1 MNFENA
7 RAQMVEQQVRAWEV
21 LNDRVLDVLRT
32 LPREAFVPQRY
43 EKLAFADTSIPLPH
57 GQCMMTPKMEGRLL
71 QALELRPDDSILEIG
86 TGSGFLAGCLARLGG
101 NVVSADIYPDFTE
114 QAAPR
119 LKKLG
124 IQNVTLEC
132 WDATQMDMQNRFDA
146 IAVTGSIPEYETRF
160 ERALRVGGRL
170 FIIVG
175 EEPVMEALLVTRLT
189 ETEWNRDIRFET
201 VLTPLVNAR
210 KSEKFVF

>member
-1 MNFENA
+1 MNFEDA

-21 LNDRVLDVLRT
+21 LNDRVLDIFREV
-32 LPREAFVPQRY
+32 PREAFVPQRY
-43 EKLAFADTSIPLPH
+43 QKLAFADTSIPLPH

-71 QALELRPDDSILEIG
+71 QALELEPSDFVLEIG
-86 TGSGFLAGCLARLGG
+86 TGSGFFTACLAKLGG
-101 NVVSADIYPDFTE
+101 SVVSADIYPDFPE

-132 WDATQMDMQNRFDA
+132 WDATQMDVQNRFDA
-146 IAVTGSIPEYETRF
+146 IAVTGSIAEYDRRF
-160 ERALRVGGRL
+160 ERALKLGGRL

-175 EEPVMEALLVTRLT
+175 QEPVMEAFLVTRLT
-189 ETEWNRDIRFET
+189 ETEWNRDVRFET
-201 VLTPLVNAR
+201 VIAPLVNAHQP
-210 KSEKFVF
+210 EKFVF